1 MATYM
6 WQWFF
11 PYPREALW
19 PRVSDTN
26 WINKHAG
33 LPPVTYEYQPLPTG
47 GSRTKATARAGALQ
61 LAWYEPP
68 FDWSAPEYYA
78 IERRYIDGPLRL
90 FKSKTTLVDVDGG
103 TRIEMVVEMQP
114 RSTLWNV
121 LVPILAWYG
130 RRGAQR
136 AFRAAAAECV
146 QSPAQPEAKAAPHL
160 FARAYLRA
168 AGFSDALLDKLAY
181 FLDAAEESELAKM
194 RPYAIADRWG
204 EPRDLVLK
212 LFLSAVRAGM
222 LNLTW
227 DTLCGNCRGTKQSVQ
242 TLAELQRDGHCDAC
256 NMQFGADFDRSVEV
270 TFNAHPLGKGL
281 NVPVYCMV
289 GPHESRFV
297 HAQERI
303 RPGGSGELRTA
314 LPDGRYVANAMT
326 VSRLP
331 FSVSAKDEQ
340 DKVPLSITADGIGGL
355 PAILTAKQLSFALS
369 NTLDREVLVRIE
381 DSEWPDTIATAADVT
396 AMQAFRDLFSSE
408 ALKTGLELSIQSM
421 TVLFTDLV
429 GSTKLYSTSGDAPAF
444 RIVNDHFDQMRA
456 IVERYDGAIVKTIGD
471 AIMAVF
477 RDSGNA
483 LEAALRLPEAV
494 GMVEWEG
501 GRLGLRVGFHAGP
514 CIAMTANE
522 RLDYFGTTV
531 NLASRLEHTAGAGEI
546 SFSESVAAFPHLKAV
561 LAKYDLQPVREE
573 IAIKGFE
580 HPIGVLRVR
589 AFNVPS

>member
-1 MATYM
+1 MATYT
-6 WQWFF
+6 WHWFF
-11 PYPREALW
+11 PYPRAALW
-19 PRVSDTN
+19 GRISDTN

-47 GSRTKATARAGALQ
+47 GSRTKAVAHFGPLRLR
-61 LAWYEPP
+61 WYEPP
-68 FDWSAPEYYA
+68 FDWTAPEFYA
-78 IERRYIDGPLRL
+78 IERRYLGGPLRL
-90 FKSKTTLVDVDGG
+90 FKSKTSLFEVEGG
-103 TRIEMVVEMQP
+103 TRIEMAVEMQT
-114 RSTLWNV
+114 RSPLWSF
-121 LVPILAWYG
+121 LLPLLAWYG
-130 RRGAQR
+130 KRGAQR
-136 AFRAAAAECV
+136 AFTAAAAAC
-146 QSPAQPEAKAAPHL
+146 AQPAAEPREDEVPHL

-168 AGFSDALLDKLAY
+168 AGFSEALLDKLAR
-181 FLDAAEESELAKM
+181 FLETAEDRELAKM
-194 RPYAIADRWG
+194 RPYEIADRWG
-204 EPRDLVLK
+204 EPRDQVLK
-212 LFLSAVRAGM
+212 LFLTAVRAGM

-242 TLAELQRDGHCDAC
+242 SLADLQREGHCDAC
-256 NMQFGADFDRSVEV
+256 NMQFGAEFDRSVEV

-281 NVPVYCMV
+281 NVPLYCMI

-303 RPGGSGELRTA
+303 EPRGSAQLHAA

-331 FSVSAKDEQ
+331 FSVSAQSERAE
-340 DKVPLSITADGIGGL
+340 VPVSIGAAGIAGL
-355 PAILTAKQLSFALS
+355 PATLTATQVAFALA

-381 DSEWPDTIATAADVT
+381 NSEWPDTIATAADVT

-494 GMVEWEG
+494 GMVDWEG
-501 GRLGLRVGFHAGP
+501 GKLGLRVGFHAGP

-531 NLASRLEHTAGAGEI
+531 NLASRLEHTAGAGEV

-561 LAKYDLQPVREE
+561 LAKYQLEPVREE

-580 HPIGVLRVR
+580 QPVGVLRVR
-589 AFNVPS
+589 AFNV